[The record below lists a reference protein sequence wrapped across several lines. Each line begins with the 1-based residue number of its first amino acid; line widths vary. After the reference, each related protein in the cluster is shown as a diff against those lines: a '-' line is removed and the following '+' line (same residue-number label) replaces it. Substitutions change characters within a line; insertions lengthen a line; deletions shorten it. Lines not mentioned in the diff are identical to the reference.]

1 MGASSSRAPRPRWPG
16 TRRSSTPISEWPVLE
31 VCDIDVFYG
40 LIPALHGVRL
50 EVRAGETV
58 CLLGPNGAG
67 KTTTVKS
74 ITGLL
79 RPRAGRI
86 SLNGADITGVPPH
99 GTVALGISLAPEGRM
114 LFPDMSV
121 EENLE
126 LGASPPRARAQQR
139 ESRDRVFS
147 LFPRL
152 QARRRQA
159 AGTLSGGEQ
168 QMVAIGRAL
177 MARPQL
183 LILDE
188 PSLGLSP
195 LMVQELFRVLRTLN
209 EGGMSILL
217 VEQNVVQALKIC
229 HRAYVLES
237 GKIVLQGTSA
247 ELQRSDT
254 VRKSYLGI

>member
-1 MGASSSRAPRPRWPG
+1 MLKVH
-16 TRRSSTPISEWPVLE
+16 E
-31 VCDIDVFYG
+31 IDVFYG
-40 LIPALHGVRL
+40 LVPALHRVCL
-50 EVRAGETV
+50 DVAVGETV

-79 RPRAGRI
+79 QPRSGTI

-99 GTVALGISLAPEGRM
+99 GTVGLGISLAPEGRM

-126 LGASPPRARAQQR
+126 LGASPARARARQR
-139 ESRDRVFS
+139 ESKDRVFS

-152 QARRRQA
+152 QTRRRQA

-177 MARPQL
+177 MARPEL

-209 EGGMSILL
+209 ESGMSILL

-229 HRAYVLES
+229 RRAYVLES
-237 GKIVLQGTSA
+237 GKIVMQGTSA
-247 ELQRSDT
+247 ELRSSDT
-254 VRKSYLGI
+254 IRKSYLGI

>member
-1 MGASSSRAPRPRWPG
+1 MLSVRG
-16 TRRSSTPISEWPVLE
+16 
-31 VCDIDVFYG
+31 IDVFYG
-40 LIPALHGVRL
+40 LVPALRGVGL
-50 EVRAGETV
+50 DVHAGETV

-67 KTTTVKS
+67 KTTTVNS
-74 ITGLL
+74 IVGLL
-79 RPRAGRI
+79 RPRAGTVA
-86 SLNGADITGVPPH
+86 LNGTDITGLPPH
-99 GTVALGISLAPEGRM
+99 GTVAHGISLAPEGRL

-126 LGASPPRARAQQR
+126 LGAAPAHARTRLR
-139 ESRDRVFS
+139 ESKQRVFA

-152 QARRRQA
+152 LARRGQA

-217 VEQNVVQALKIC
+217 VEQNVVQALRIC

-237 GKIVLQGTSA
+237 GRIVMQGTSA
-247 ELQRSDT
+247 ELGRSDT
-254 VRKSYLGI
+254 VRKTYLGI

>member
-1 MGASSSRAPRPRWPG
+1 M
-16 TRRSSTPISEWPVLE
+16 LE
-31 VCDIDVFYG
+31 VRDLDVFYG
-40 LIPALHGVRL
+40 PVPALHQVCL
-50 EVRAGETV
+50 EVGAGETV

-74 ITGLL
+74 IIGLL
-79 RPRAGRI
+79 KPRAGKIR
-86 SLNGADITGVPPH
+86 LNEKDITGLPPH
-99 GTVALGISLAPEGRM
+99 STVGLGMSLAPEGRL

-126 LGASPPRARAQQR
+126 LGASPSRARAQK
-139 ESRDRVFS
+139 RDGRDWVYS

-152 QARRRQA
+152 QARYGQP

-168 QMVAIGRAL
+168 QMLAIGRAL

-195 LMVQELFRVLRTLN
+195 LLVQELFRVLKTLN
-209 EGGMSILL
+209 ERGMSILL
-217 VEQNVVQALKIC
+217 VEQNAVQALKISN
-229 HRAYVLES
+229 RAYVLES
-237 GKIVLQGTSA
+237 GKIVMQGSSA
-247 ELQRSDT
+247 ELRSSDT
-254 VRKSYLGI
+254 IRKSYLGI

>member
-1 MGASSSRAPRPRWPG
+1 
-16 TRRSSTPISEWPVLE
+16 VLKVHE
-31 VCDIDVFYG
+31 IDVFYG
-40 LIPALHGVRL
+40 LVPALHRVCL
-50 EVRAGETV
+50 DVAVGETV

-79 RPRAGRI
+79 RPRSGTI

-99 GTVALGISLAPEGRM
+99 GTVGLGISLAPEGRM

-126 LGASPPRARAQQR
+126 LGASPARARARQR
-139 ESRDRVFS
+139 ESKDRVFS

-177 MARPQL
+177 MARPEL

-209 EGGMSILL
+209 DSGMSILL

-237 GKIVLQGTSA
+237 GKIVMQGTSA
-247 ELQRSDT
+247 ELRSSDT
-254 VRKSYLGI
+254 IRKSYLGI

>member
-1 MGASSSRAPRPRWPG
+1 VH
-16 TRRSSTPISEWPVLE
+16 E
-31 VCDIDVFYG
+31 IDVFYG
-40 LIPALHGVRL
+40 PVPALRRVCL
-50 EVRAGETV
+50 EVAAGETV

-79 RPRAGRI
+79 KPRTGTI
-86 SLNGADITGVPPH
+86 SLNGRDITGLPPH
-99 GTVALGISLAPEGRM
+99 GTVGLGISLAPEGRL

-126 LGASPPRARAQQR
+126 LGASPARARAEQR
-139 ESRDRVFS
+139 QSKERVFA

-152 QARRRQA
+152 QSRRRQA

-177 MARPQL
+177 MARPHL
-183 LILDE
+183 LVLDE

-209 EGGMSILL
+209 DGGMSILL

-237 GKIVLQGTSA
+237 GTIVMHGTTA
-247 ELQRSDT
+247 ELRSSDT
-254 VRKSYLGI
+254 IRKSYLGI

>member
-1 MGASSSRAPRPRWPG
+1 MLKVEDLDVSYGIVP
-16 TRRSSTPISEWPVLE
+16 TLHQVCLE
-31 VCDIDVFYG
+31 VN
-40 LIPALHGVRL
+40 
-50 EVRAGETV
+50 AGETV

-74 ITGLL
+74 IVGLL

-86 SLNGADITGVPPH
+86 WFNGMEITGLPPH
-99 GTVALGISLAPEGRM
+99 RTIGLGISLAPEGRL

-126 LGASPPRARAQQR
+126 LGAATPKARSQK
-139 ESRDRVFS
+139 RDAMEWVYS

-152 QARRRQA
+152 QGRRGQA

-177 MARPQL
+177 MARPRL
-183 LILDE
+183 LMLDE

-195 LMVQELFRVLRTLN
+195 VLIQELFRVLGTLN
-209 EGGMSILL
+209 AQGVSILL
-217 VEQNVVQALKIC
+217 VEQNVVQALRISQ
-229 HRAYVLES
+229 RAYVLES
-237 GKIVLQGTSA
+237 GKIAMQGSSA
-247 ELQRSDT
+247 ELGRSDT
-254 VRKSYLGI
+254 IRKSYLGI

>member
-1 MGASSSRAPRPRWPG
+1 
-16 TRRSSTPISEWPVLE
+16 VLKVHE
-31 VCDIDVFYG
+31 IDVFYG
-40 LIPALHGVRL
+40 LVPALHRVCL
-50 EVRAGETV
+50 DVAAGETV

-79 RPRAGRI
+79 RPRSGAI

-99 GTVALGISLAPEGRM
+99 GTVGLGISLAPEGRL

-126 LGASPPRARAQQR
+126 LGASPARARARQR
-139 ESRDRVFS
+139 ESKDRVFS

-177 MARPQL
+177 MARPEL

-209 EGGMSILL
+209 DSGMSILL

-237 GKIVLQGTSA
+237 GKIVMQGTSA
-247 ELQRSDT
+247 ELRSSDT
-254 VRKSYLGI
+254 IRKSYLGI

>member
-1 MGASSSRAPRPRWPG
+1 MLKVH
-16 TRRSSTPISEWPVLE
+16 E
-31 VCDIDVFYG
+31 IDVFYG
-40 LIPALHGVRL
+40 LVPALHRVCL
-50 EVRAGETV
+50 DVTVGETV

-79 RPRAGRI
+79 RPRSGAI

-99 GTVALGISLAPEGRM
+99 GTVGLGISLAPEGRM

-126 LGASPPRARAQQR
+126 LGASPARARARQR
-139 ESRDRVFS
+139 ESKDRVFS

-152 QARRRQA
+152 QTRRRQA

-177 MARPQL
+177 MARPEL

-237 GKIVLQGTSA
+237 GKIVMQGTSA
-247 ELQRSDT
+247 ELRSSDT
-254 VRKSYLGI
+254 IRKSYLGI

>member
-1 MGASSSRAPRPRWPG
+1 MLSVR
-16 TRRSSTPISEWPVLE
+16 E
-31 VCDIDVFYG
+31 IDVFYG
-40 LIPALHGVRL
+40 LVPALHRVSL
-50 EVRAGETV
+50 DVAAGETV

-74 ITGLL
+74 IAGLL
-79 RPRAGRI
+79 RPRSGTIA
-86 SLNGADITGVPPH
+86 LNGTDITGVPPH
-99 GTVALGISLAPEGRM
+99 GTVGLGISVAPEGRL

-126 LGASPPRARAQQR
+126 LGASPARARRALR
-139 ESRDRVFS
+139 ESMDRVYA

-152 QARRRQA
+152 LARRGQA

-177 MARPQL
+177 MAQPQL

-195 LMVQELFRVLRTLN
+195 LMVQELFRVMRVLN
-209 EGGMSILL
+209 ERGMSILL
-217 VEQNVVQALKIC
+217 VEQNVVRALRIC

-237 GKIVLQGTSA
+237 GRIVMQGTGA
-247 ELQRSDT
+247 ELGRSDT
-254 VRKSYLGI
+254 IRKSYLGL

>member
-1 MGASSSRAPRPRWPG
+1 VLKVEDLDVAYGIVPTLHRVS
-16 TRRSSTPISEWPVLE
+16 LE
-31 VCDIDVFYG
+31 VN
-40 LIPALHGVRL
+40 
-50 EVRAGETV
+50 AGETV

-74 ITGLL
+74 IVGIL

-86 SLNGADITGVPPH
+86 LFDGVEITGLPPH
-99 GTVALGISLAPEGRM
+99 RTIALGISLAPEGRL

-126 LGASPPRARAQQR
+126 LGAATPKARPQK
-139 ESRDRVFS
+139 RDAMEWVYS

-152 QARRRQA
+152 QARRGQG

-177 MARPQL
+177 MARPRL
-183 LILDE
+183 LMLDE

-195 LMVQELFRVLRTLN
+195 LLIQELFRVLGTLN
-209 EGGMSILL
+209 AQGVSILL
-217 VEQNVVQALKIC
+217 VEQNVVQALRISQ
-229 HRAYVLES
+229 RAYVLES
-237 GKIVLQGTSA
+237 GKIAMQGSSA
-247 ELQRSDT
+247 ELGRSDT
-254 VRKSYLGI
+254 IRKSYLGI

>member
-1 MGASSSRAPRPRWPG
+1 
-16 TRRSSTPISEWPVLE
+16 VLRVHE
-31 VCDIDVFYG
+31 IDAFYG
-40 LIPALHGVRL
+40 LVPALHRVCL
-50 EVRAGETV
+50 DVEAGETV

-79 RPRAGRI
+79 PPRGGTI
-86 SLNGADITGVPPH
+86 SLNGTDITGAPPH
-99 GTVALGISLAPEGRM
+99 RTVGLGISVAPEGRL
-114 LFPDMSV
+114 LFGNMSV

-126 LGASPPRARAQQR
+126 LGASPARARAQQR
-139 ESRDRVFS
+139 ESKERVYS

-152 QARRRQA
+152 LARRRQP

-209 EGGMSILL
+209 EHGMSILL
-217 VEQNVVQALKIC
+217 VEQNVVQALRIC
-229 HRAYVLES
+229 HRAYVLVS
-237 GKIVLQGTSA
+237 GKVVMQGTSA
-247 ELQRSDT
+247 ALRRSDT
-254 VRKSYLGI
+254 IRKSYLGL

>member
-1 MGASSSRAPRPRWPG
+1 M
-16 TRRSSTPISEWPVLE
+16 L
-31 VCDIDVFYG
+31 DVEDLDVAYG
-40 LIPALHGVRL
+40 LVPALHAVRL
-50 EVRAGETV
+50 HVDAGEAV

-67 KTTTVKS
+67 KTTTVNS
-74 ITGLL
+74 IMGLL
-79 RPRAGRI
+79 RPRVGRI
-86 SLNGADITGVPPH
+86 RFNAVDITGRPPH
-99 GTVALGISLAPEGRM
+99 ETVALGLSLAPEGRL

-126 LGASPPRARAQQR
+126 LGAAPARARAQQR
-139 ESRDRVFS
+139 DAKDRVYA

-177 MARPQL
+177 MAQPQL

-195 LMVQELFRVLRTLN
+195 LLVQELFRVLRTLS
-209 EGGMSILL
+209 EKGMSILV
-217 VEQNVVQALKIC
+217 VEQNVVQALAIS

-237 GKIVLQGTSA
+237 GTIVMEGSSA
-247 ELQRSDT
+247 ELRSSDT
-254 VRKSYLGI
+254 IRKSYLGV